1 MDVELVVENLE
12 KRFGGVKA
20 VDELSFAVR
29 GSELVGLIG
38 PNGSGK
44 TTTID
49 TICGLLRPSGGRIS
63 FQGRRVDRLPPY
75 RRAEMGLGRTFQ
87 VTRVF
92 RRMSV
97 LQNLMVPAMA
107 TGETERSRT
116 ERRAGKILEM
126 LTLEHLAAENA
137 DNLSG
142 GQRKLLELGRVLM
155 LDPDLIFLDEPFAG
169 VHPRLR
175 GQIHSYIRRV
185 HGEGKAFVIVSH
197 DMDSIFELCRRVIVM
212 NEGRK
217 IADGDP
223 EAVRSE
229 KAVIDAY
236 LGEASERGQLEH
248 VGSGDDPDA

>member
-1 MDVELVVENLE
+1 MDVELVVQDLE
-12 KRFGGVKA
+12 KRFGGVRA
-20 VDELSFAVR
+20 VDDLSFAVR
-29 GSELVGLIG
+29 GNELVGLIG

-63 FQGRRVDRLPPY
+63 FQGRRVDHLPPY

-107 TGETERSRT
+107 TGETDRSRT
-116 ERRAGKILEM
+116 ETRAEEILEM
-126 LTLEHLAAENA
+126 LTLDHLGSENA
-137 DNLSG
+137 DSLSG

-185 HGEGKAFVIVSH
+185 HANGKAFVIVSH
-197 DMDSIFELCRRVIVM
+197 DMDSIFELCQRVIVM

-236 LGEASERGQLEH
+236 LGEASEREQLEH
-248 VGSGDDPDA
+248 VGSGEGPDA